1 MEVFEQFKA
10 EVDGAEL
17 TAAKK
22 LALQQKYG
30 LAAQTEEESELWHGI
45 FIGVEV
51 SHG

>member
-30 LAAQTEEESELWHGI
+30 LANQTEEEAKLWHGV
-45 FIGVEV
+45 FIGVEA